1 MGVTVKGVADFMAS
15 DEWHKQISACGIIV
29 EGEKFPAN
37 ERARLEIIKRLHVNG
52 FMDPFTYPALRI
64 LQTESLCSEIWEG
77 LGPLPQL
84 LDVVHKNMNG
94 YDRQAIIKRITRNDS
109 WCNLMLKKGST
120 EVGPANIFVSWA
132 LLSRVVELNDTLQ
145 QWLKS
150 SPDFDE
156 NTKFWICDF
165 AFQQNVKG
173 GVKRLPAMVQRI
185 GTTLLYFDTWNSP
198 VPLKRAWCIFE
209 IYYAIVC
216 GGKVEI
222 LVTEA
227 DSSEMLAALR
237 KSSVLS
243 SLWAIFAALKVED
256 ATSFRPDDREM
267 IFDMINKGPGCKAL
281 NVEIVRFFQTWVV
294 NTCTNAL
301 QYTDDSELTAVDR
314 MELHTKLGV
323 LLRELGFIKRSAKV
337 LESGRLNAEEDCVLE
352 TQAGVQLFV

>member
-1 MGVTVKGVADFMAS
+1 MALFS
-15 DEWHKQISACGIIV
+15 
-29 EGEKFPAN
+29 
-37 ERARLEIIKRLHVNG
+37 
-52 FMDPFTYPALRI
+52 
-64 LQTESLCSEIWEG
+64 
-77 LGPLPQL
+77 
-84 LDVVHKNMNG
+84 
-94 YDRQAIIKRITRNDS
+94 
-109 WCNLMLKKGST
+109 
-120 EVGPANIFVSWA
+120 
-132 LLSRVVELNDTLQ
+132 Q

-267 IFDMINKGPGCKAL
+267 IFDMINKSPGCKAL
-281 NVEIVRFFQTWVV
+281 NVELVRFFQTWVV
-294 NTCTNAL
+294 NTCTIP
-301 QYTDDSELTAVDR
+301 T
-314 MELHTKLGV
+314 
-323 LLRELGFIKRSAKV
+323 IRS
-337 LESGRLNAEEDCVLE
+337 
-352 TQAGVQLFV
+352 